1 MSILRE
7 ASLCV
12 YIKREKEGL
21 LIGTETYLEPL
32 LMYWFHY
39 MGLYFDL
46 FQYLV
51 GGGDVVERP
60 LLGKVK
66 QE

>member
-1 MSILRE
+1 VSILRE
-7 ASLCV
+7 ANLCV
-12 YIKREKEGL
+12 YIKGEKEDL

-32 LMYWFHY
+32 LMYWFQY
-39 MGLYFDL
+39 MELYFDL
-46 FQYLV
+46 FQYLI
-51 GGGDVVERP
+51 GGGEIVERP